1 MRRVIKVA
9 VQLRLFTLIVALIA
23 CAEAP
28 HAQPRSILSTEL
40 AELWQEPTDLLE
52 RDLFYGPGGAALA
65 PPSSGATY
73 EFVAFKTSGTNP
85 GYDVKDASGRMWSV
99 KLGIEA
105 QPEVTASRILWAIG
119 FHQPP
124 QYFVHEFT
132 LAGMDAGV
140 KQTARFRTDNPQWK
154 AAGDWSWYENP
165 FMNSTPMRGLVVA
178 QLILNNWDLKTD
190 NNRLYE
196 MVDPAA
202 KPQRIYMVRDVG
214 ASLGHSRQAY
224 LFKILGT
231 MGSQGTKNDI
241 DGFEGQGFIKKVDG
255 NQVTFDY
262 RGLNQELVDRVT
274 VPDVIW
280 VCELMA
286 RIPDGH
292 WQAAFKAGAFAQA
305 DADRFIK
312 KIKEKIAQGLALK
325 TPAPTR

>member
-1 MRRVIKVA
+1 MKLA
-9 VQLRLFTLIVALIA
+9 VQLRFLSLVVAVIA
-23 CAEAP
+23 CAQAP
-28 HAQPRSILSTEL
+28 QQAQPRSILSTEIS
-40 AELWQEPTDLLE
+40 ELWQEPTDLLE

-65 PPSSGATY
+65 PPSTGGTFD
-73 EFVAFKTSGTNP
+73 FVAFKTSGTNP

-105 QPEVTASRILWAIG
+105 QPEVTASRILWAMG

-132 LAGMDAGV
+132 LAGIDAGV
-140 KQTARFRTDNPQWK
+140 KQTARFRTENEQWK
-154 AAGDWSWYENP
+154 PAGDWSWYENP
-165 FMNSTPMRGLVVA
+165 FMNATQFRGLVVA
-178 QLILNNWDLKTD
+178 QLILNNWDLKTA

-224 LFKILGT
+224 FFKILGT
-231 MGSQGTKNDI
+231 MGSQGSKNDV
-241 DGFEGQGFIKKVDG
+241 DDFERQGFIKKVDG
-255 NQVTFDY
+255 NKVTFDY
-262 RGLNQELVDRVT
+262 RGFNQELVDRVT

-280 VCELMA
+280 ACEQMA
-286 RIPDGH
+286 KIPDGH
-292 WQAAFKAGAFAQA
+292 WQAAFKAGAFPQP

-325 TPAPTR
+325 SAPATR